1 MHIKR
6 NIIFAP
12 ESRKKD
18 GIPVTKNVPIRM
30 RVIFASQRIEFTTG
44 YRIDVEKW
52 DTDKQRVRNGCTNKL
67 KQSAS
72 EINAEL
78 LRQYTEI
85 QNVFKEFE
93 VQDVTPTPAQIKEA
107 FNLKT
112 KGEKK
117 ESHEEKQKV
126 ELDFMKVFNEFVAE
140 CSKQNDWSSSTLK
153 KFATVK
159 KHIYTFDPNTTFDS
173 WTEKHFNDYIEFLRA
188 EKNMRNTSIAKQ
200 IKFVKWFLRWSN
212 RKGYHQNMAYDK
224 FTPKMKSAPKKVI
237 FLTQNEINK
246 LRTCPHPQSGM
257 ILAKEFMPL
266 FIKNGIFNKDNR
278 EGLPIR
284 KVLRD
289 LDTEN
294 SLDKIPYVHTERKP
308 KTINWYFRP
317 LLLSLVIFM
326 GMLSSCSFKS
336 NTDFPEVTHVA
347 FQKEK
352 HGKWGMVG
360 VNGNILFENKFDK
373 RPSYAVNGVFRIQDY
388 DTNQYL
394 YYSATPTPKLIG
406 TPKGYKQGGICSE
419 GIIPVVS
426 ADERIHYLTET
437 GETAFYLLPY
447 QGKEFL
453 CVSPFFTEQRAW
465 FRLENRK
472 CGYIDPQGNVVI
484 EPIYDNA
491 FPFHEGKA
499 IVYNKEADKW
509 LVIDPNGKELFEA
522 SSNGYQ
528 QYSYTFFENGY
539 CLIENFLLN
548 EKGEKAQRFP
558 SNIYSIS
565 PFIDNVA
572 LFQDSK
578 TGLWGQLNIEGESI
592 GEPKY
597 SRALGIIDDWIYV
610 ADTIA
615 NLRDEWDNQYMNV
628 YAINSKGEI
637 KNKIENVSCFYPL
650 SQYAIMAENK
660 KYYFADKKG
669 NPIDNNS
676 YYKISVP
683 PFTDAPSY
691 SPFWSSLIAPHSM
704 SDYDAW
710 GVVTNYIDEKKTLAS
725 IFDKLTSDGIDSLK
739 MGQTISR
746 IMDLYN
752 IKQMPANGMVD
763 LHNRDW
769 GINQVFA
776 TYSVGILYKC
786 KCAIVIKVEI
796 NASASPIG
804 DNPQRLFDAI
814 PQYLTET
821 LGLKREDEN
830 LYRSEDACYDI
841 VYYEGENSF
850 FLMSKAI
857 TEK

>member
-1 MHIKR
+1 MEIRDLLSKPVWQMTGEEF
-6 NIIFAP
+6 IFLNRHALQGS
-12 ESRKKD
+12 E
-18 GIPVTKNVPIRM
+18 TK
-30 RVIFASQRIEFTTG
+30 
-44 YRIDVEKW
+44 
-52 DTDKQRVRNGCTNKL
+52 
-67 KQSAS
+67 
-72 EINAEL
+72 
-78 LRQYTEI
+78 
-85 QNVFKEFE
+85 
-93 VQDVTPTPAQIKEA
+93 PAQPA
-107 FNLKT
+107 AD
-112 KGEKK
+112 KGKK
-117 ESHEEKQKV
+117 YV
-126 ELDFMKVFNEFVAE
+126 
-140 CSKQNDWSSSTLK
+140 
-153 KFATVK
+153 
-159 KHIYTFDPNTTFDS
+159 Y
-173 WTEKHFNDYIEFLRA
+173 
-188 EKNMRNTSIAKQ
+188 
-200 IKFVKWFLRWSN
+200 
-212 RKGYHQNMAYDK
+212 
-224 FTPKMKSAPKKVI
+224 
-237 FLTQNEINK
+237 
-246 LRTCPHPQSGM
+246 
-257 ILAKEFMPL
+257 
-266 FIKNGIFNKDNR
+266 GI
-278 EGLPIR
+278 
-284 KVLRD
+284 
-289 LDTEN
+289 
-294 SLDKIPYVHTERKP
+294 
-308 KTINWYFRP
+308 
-317 LLLSLVIFM
+317 
-326 GMLSSCSFKS
+326 
-336 NTDFPEVTHVA
+336 
-347 FQKEK
+347 
-352 HGKWGMVG
+352 
-360 VNGNILFENKFDK
+360 
-373 RPSYAVNGVFRIQDY
+373 
-388 DTNQYL
+388 
-394 YYSATPTPKLIG
+394 
-406 TPKGYKQGGICSE
+406 GGIARLFGCSIPTANRIKKS
-419 GIIPVVS
+419 GRINRAITQIGRKIIVD
-426 ADERIHYLTET
+426 ADM
-437 GETAFYLLPY
+437 A
-447 QGKEFL
+447 
-453 CVSPFFTEQRAW
+453 
-465 FRLENRK
+465 LELAGRK
-472 CGYIDPQGNVVI
+472 SGG
-484 EPIYDNA
+484 
-491 FPFHEGKA
+491 
-499 IVYNKEADKW
+499 W
-509 LVIDPNGKELFEA
+509 
-522 SSNGYQ
+522 YQ

>member
-1 MHIKR
+1 MNIKR

-93 VQDVTPTPAQIKEA
+93 VQDVIPTPAQIKEA

-117 ESHEEKQKV
+117 ENHEEKQKV

-159 KHIYTFDPNTTFDS
+159 KHIYTFDPNT
-173 WTEKHFNDYIEFLRA
+173 
-188 EKNMRNTSIAKQ
+188 
-200 IKFVKWFLRWSN
+200 
-212 RKGYHQNMAYDK
+212 
-224 FTPKMKSAPKKVI
+224 
-237 FLTQNEINK
+237 
-246 LRTCPHPQSGM
+246 
-257 ILAKEFMPL
+257 
-266 FIKNGIFNKDNR
+266 GIFNKDYR

-284 KVLRD
+284 KVLRA

-294 SLDKIPYVHTERKP
+294 SLDKIPYVHAERKS
-308 KTINWYFRP
+308 KITNWYFRP

-650 SQYAIMAENK
+650 SQYAIMAENE

-710 GVVTNYIDEKKTLAS
+710 GVATDYIDEKKTLAS

-739 MGQTISR
+739 IGQTISR

-752 IKQMPANGMVD
+752 IKQMPTKGMVD

-776 TYSVGILYKC
+776 TYSVGILHEC
-786 KCAIVIKVEI
+786 KCAIVIKVKI
-796 NASASPIG
+796 NVSASPIG
-804 DNPQRLFDAI
+804 DNPKKLFDAI

-821 LGLKREDEN
+821 LGLKREDET

-841 VYYEGENSF
+841 VYYEGEDSF

>member
-246 LRTCPHPQSGM
+246 LRTCP
-257 ILAKEFMPL
+257 
-266 FIKNGIFNKDNR
+266 
-278 EGLPIR
+278 
-284 KVLRD
+284 
-289 LDTEN
+289 
-294 SLDKIPYVHTERKP
+294 
-308 KTINWYFRP
+308 
-317 LLLSLVIFM
+317 
-326 GMLSSCSFKS
+326 
-336 NTDFPEVTHVA
+336 
-347 FQKEK
+347 
-352 HGKWGMVG
+352 
-360 VNGNILFENKFDK
+360 
-373 RPSYAVNGVFRIQDY
+373 
-388 DTNQYL
+388 
-394 YYSATPTPKLIG
+394 
-406 TPKGYKQGGICSE
+406 
-419 GIIPVVS
+419 
-426 ADERIHYLTET
+426 
-437 GETAFYLLPY
+437 
-447 QGKEFL
+447 
-453 CVSPFFTEQRAW
+453 
-465 FRLENRK
+465 
-472 CGYIDPQGNVVI
+472 
-484 EPIYDNA
+484 
-491 FPFHEGKA
+491 
-499 IVYNKEADKW
+499 
-509 LVIDPNGKELFEA
+509 
-522 SSNGYQ
+522 
-528 QYSYTFFENGY
+528 
-539 CLIENFLLN
+539 
-548 EKGEKAQRFP
+548 
-558 SNIYSIS
+558 
-565 PFIDNVA
+565 
-572 LFQDSK
+572 
-578 TGLWGQLNIEGESI
+578 
-592 GEPKY
+592 
-597 SRALGIIDDWIYV
+597 IIDDWIYV

>member
-1 MHIKR
+1 MKTNERILR
-6 NIIFAP
+6 INSVLRDYFA
-12 ESRKKD
+12 K
-18 GIPVTKNVPIRM
+18 
-30 RVIFASQRIEFTTG
+30 
-44 YRIDVEKW
+44 
-52 DTDKQRVRNGCTNKL
+52 
-67 KQSAS
+67 
-72 EINAEL
+72 
-78 LRQYTEI
+78 
-85 QNVFKEFE
+85 
-93 VQDVTPTPAQIKEA
+93 
-107 FNLKT
+107 
-112 KGEKK
+112 
-117 ESHEEKQKV
+117 
-126 ELDFMKVFNEFVAE
+126 
-140 CSKQNDWSSSTLK
+140 
-153 KFATVK
+153 
-159 KHIYTFDPNTTFDS
+159 
-173 WTEKHFNDYIEFLRA
+173 
-188 EKNMRNTSIAKQ
+188 
-200 IKFVKWFLRWSN
+200 
-212 RKGYHQNMAYDK
+212 
-224 FTPKMKSAPKKVI
+224 
-237 FLTQNEINK
+237 
-246 LRTCPHPQSGM
+246 HPQSGM

-336 NTDFPEVTHVA
+336 NTDFPKVTHVA

-360 VNGNILFENKFDK
+360 VDGNILFENKFDK
-373 RPSYAVNGVFRIQDY
+373 RPSYAVNGVFRIRDY

-394 YYSATPTPKLIG
+394 YYSATPTPQLIG

-578 TGLWGQLNIEGESI
+578 TGLWGQLNIQGESI

-615 NLRDEWDNQYMNV
+615 NLKDDWDNQYMNV

-650 SQYAIMAENK
+650 SQYIIMAENE

-683 PFTDAPSY
+683 PFTNAPSY
-691 SPFWSSLIAPHSM
+691 SSFWSSLIAPHSL

-710 GVVTNYIDEKKTLAS
+710 GVATNYIDEKKTLAS

-739 MGQTISR
+739 IGQTISR

-752 IKQMPANGMVD
+752 IKQMPTKGMVD

-776 TYSVGILYKC
+776 TYSVGILHEC
-786 KCAIVIKVEI
+786 KCAIVIKVKI
-796 NASASPIG
+796 NVSASPIG
-804 DNPQRLFDAI
+804 DNPKKLFDAI

-821 LGLKREDEN
+821 LGLKREDET

-841 VYYEGENSF
+841 VYYEGEDSF